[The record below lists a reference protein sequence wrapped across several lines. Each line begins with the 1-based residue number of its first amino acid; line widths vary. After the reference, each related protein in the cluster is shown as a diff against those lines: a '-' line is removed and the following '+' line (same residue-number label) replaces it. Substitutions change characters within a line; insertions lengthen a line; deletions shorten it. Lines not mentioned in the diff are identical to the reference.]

1 MPDTHARE
9 TCNEFLYIRSVMKGI
24 VAVILLF
31 SVVAESRGQDNFH
44 WLIGRWQVEGKNV
57 FEVWELNEKQSLSG
71 RAFQVRDMDT
81 LVTEVITLSYYNG
94 AFHYVP
100 DIAGDQPPVD
110 FRITSSDGSSFV
122 AENPQHDFPKKI
134 TYLYSVENNR
144 ENIRATIAGDDE
156 SMSYLFFKLK

>member
-1 MPDTHARE
+1 
-9 TCNEFLYIRSVMKGI
+9 MKAI
-24 VAVILLF
+24 IAVILLF
-31 SVVAESRGQDNFH
+31 SVVAESQAQEKFH
-44 WLIGRWQVEGKNV
+44 WLIGRWQVEGKNA
-57 FEVWELNEKQSLSG
+57 FEVWELNERQSLSG

-81 LVTEVITLSYYNG
+81 LVTEVITLSYYEG

-144 ENIRATIAGDDE
+144 ENILATISGDGE
-156 SMSYLFFKLK
+156 SISYLFFKLK